1 MWLRVAVLALFCGC
15 ARPPKMELGFYSGF
29 SDSPEEQAQA
39 EALFA
44 LRDVANRV
52 LRYDGEQRWHL
63 EIGREENGITTPSL
77 FDFAGIEQL
86 LRDERH
92 KNLVVVTFGKPIM
105 WNEEDVIQRHV
116 GEVTRLLRSVGYQRV
131 VILGSHA
138 QGIHYVADTA
148 LATP

>member
-1 MWLRVAVLALFCGC
+1 MWHRLAVLALFCGC
-15 ARPPKMELGFYSGF
+15 ARQPTLELGFYSGF
-29 SDSPEEQAQA
+29 SDSQEERALE

-44 LRDVANRV
+44 LRDSADRT
-52 LRYDGEQRWHL
+52 LRYDGAQQFDL
-63 EIGREENGITTPSL
+63 GIGRVENGITSPSL
-77 FDFAGIEQL
+77 FDFAEIEAF

-105 WNEEDVIQRHV
+105 WNEEDLIQRHV
-116 GEVTRLLRSVGYQRV
+116 EEVTRLLRGVGYQRV

-148 LATP
+148 LPKP